1 MESYEQCGQGQ
12 SYCSLCTLY
21 TIHRLVFV
29 TRLIINKINKVQW
42 VDFKLENDLVSLHSL
57 KTMGLSPFGA
67 SASLFLRNGELLGH
81 FPIHISLTITITH
94 LYITYHY
101 YYTLI
106 SLTITI
112 THLYHL
118 PLLLHTYIS
127 LTITITHLYI
137 TYHYYYTL
145 ISLTITITHLYHS
158 PLITHGSI
166 YIYRCSDLFSKLVCV
181 QLFWQQRIIS
191 SYLNRLLKMRSG

>member
-112 THLYHL
+112 THLYH
-118 PLLLHTYIS
+118 
-127 LTITITHLYI
+127 
-137 TYHYYYTL
+137 
-145 ISLTITITHLYHS
+145 S